1 MMNCRRCKT
10 GNLQKLYEIKF
21 HDIYQCQDCQYQ
33 EIIRLDDCCRDPFK
47 IVVNDTSFFPNF
59 RLYEQCKNCGEAK
72 RNFPLKYTK
81 NIEVRGEFEKWRQ
94 LSSVGAIWLFCD
106 LDRIQTC
113 NLLSRNQMRYSVAPR
128 GHCLMVCKY
137 NTFLL
142 SLKDET
148 KNFTINRVF
157 NANGL

>member
-1 MMNCRRCKT
+1 MQDFK
-10 GNLQKLYEIKF
+10 KVIEEIKTKEDLISELKINQKVNKKALTVF
-21 HDIYQCQDCQYQ
+21 SW
-33 EIIRLDDCCRDPFK
+33 RLLA
-47 IVVNDTSFFPNF
+47 VS
-59 RLYEQCKNCGEAK
+59 
-72 RNFPLKYTK
+72 
-81 NIEVRGEFEKWRQ
+81 
-94 LSSVGAIWLFCD
+94 D

-128 GHCLMVCKY
+128 GRCLMVCKY

-157 NANGL
+157 DANGL